1 MSAIK
6 QKQSLNQ
13 SLSPQQILQTLIL
26 QLNSS
31 TLEDK
36 VFEELES
43 NPLLEHLEGPEDE
56 EVAVETKDD
65 LDFDDDPDE
74 YEPHNI
80 YKNENIKDDIPIAEQ
95 LDFLQDLS
103 RQLNEFN
110 LSKSEESIAEEIIWN
125 LDENG
130 YFSIDSNLIAD
141 RLNISIEKVERVLFL
156 VQKLNPPGIGARNL
170 QECLIL
176 QLPSEKYKNHRK
188 ILFDYFDDFVN
199 HKYEKII
206 DALAIKNEELE
217 KIINDIKKLNPYPG
231 EGKLKGRNDSVVPD
245 LVVTFENNKWK
256 ILVNDSWVS
265 SISLNTKYLET
276 MKNKNSSKETKK
288 YLGQKLDSAT
298 WLIKAIEQRNST
310 LTRVMEEIINKQSE
324 FFDGDTIS
332 LRPMK
337 LKDVANNLNMDISTI
352 SRSTRNKYVDTP
364 YGIFEL
370 KSFFSGKYDSPNGEE
385 ISINLV
391 KNLLK
396 QLIHNEVKQKPLTDT
411 DLAIKLK
418 EKGYPIARR
427 TVSKYREELKF
438 PVARLRRQ
446 ITN

>member
-1 MSAIK
+1 MPAIK

-26 QLNSS
+26 QLNTNS
-31 TLEDK
+31 LEDK

-43 NPLLEHLEGPEDE
+43 NPLLEHSDGSGE
-56 EVAVETKDD
+56 EETFDSKDD
-65 LDFDDDPDE
+65 IDYEDDPDE

-80 YKNENIKDDIPIAEQ
+80 YSNESNKDDIPIVEQ

-103 RQLNEFN
+103 KQLNEFN
-110 LSKSEESIAEEIIWN
+110 LSKGDESIAEEIIWN

-130 YFSIDSNLIAD
+130 YFTLDAILIAD
-141 RLNISIEKVERVLFL
+141 RLNVSSEKVEEILFL

-170 QECLIL
+170 KECLIL
-176 QLPSEKYKNHRK
+176 QIPEKKYENHRMV
-188 ILFDYFDDFVN
+188 LSEHFEDFVN
-199 HKYEKII
+199 HKYEKIV
-206 DALAIKNEELE
+206 DALGIHNEELH
-217 KIINDIKKLNPYPG
+217 KIINDIKRLNPYPG
-231 EGKLKGRNDSVVPD
+231 EGKLKGHNDSVIPD
-245 LVVTFENNKWK
+245 LIITLENNKWK
-256 ILVNDSWVS
+256 ISVNDSWVS
-265 SISLNTKYLET
+265 NISLNTKYLEAI
-276 MKNKNSSKETKK
+276 KNKKSSKETKK
-288 YLGQKLDSAT
+288 YLSQKFDSAT
-298 WLIKAIEQRNST
+298 WLIQAIEQRQST
-310 LTRVMEEIINKQSE
+310 LTRVMEEIINNQSE
-324 FFDGDTIS
+324 FFNGDTS
-332 LRPMK
+332 LIRPMK
-337 LKDVANNLNMDISTI
+337 LKDIANKLNMDISTI

-370 KSFFSGKYDSPNGEE
+370 KSFFSGKLNSVNGEE
-385 ISINLV
+385 VSIKLV

-396 QLIHNEVKQKPLTDT
+396 QLIRDEVKQEPLTDT

-427 TVSKYREELKF
+427 TVAKYREQLKL

>member
-1 MSAIK
+1 MPAIK

-26 QLNSS
+26 QLNTNS
-31 TLEDK
+31 LEDK

-43 NPLLEHLEGPEDE
+43 NPLLEHSDGSDE
-56 EVAVETKDD
+56 EETFDSKDD
-65 LDFDDDPDE
+65 IDYEDDPDE

-80 YKNENIKDDIPIAEQ
+80 YSNESNKDDIPIVEQ

-103 RQLNEFN
+103 KQLNEFN
-110 LSKSEESIAEEIIWN
+110 LSKGDESIAEEIIWN

-130 YFSIDSNLIAD
+130 YFTLDAILIAD
-141 RLNISIEKVERVLFL
+141 KLNVSSEKVEEILFL

-170 QECLIL
+170 KECLIL
-176 QLPSEKYKNHRK
+176 QIPEKKYENHRMV
-188 ILFDYFDDFVN
+188 LSEHFEDFVN
-199 HKYEKII
+199 HKYEKIVDSLGI
-206 DALAIKNEELE
+206 HNEELH
-217 KIINDIKKLNPYPG
+217 KIINDIKRLNPYPG
-231 EGKLKGRNDSVVPD
+231 EGKLKGHNDSVIPD
-245 LVVTFENNKWK
+245 LIITLENNKWK
-256 ILVNDSWVS
+256 ISVNDSWVS
-265 SISLNTKYLET
+265 NISLNTKYLEAI
-276 MKNKNSSKETKK
+276 KNKKSSKETKK
-288 YLGQKLDSAT
+288 YLSQKFDSAT
-298 WLIKAIEQRNST
+298 WLIQAIEQRQST
-310 LTRVMEEIINKQSE
+310 LTRVMEEIINNQSE
-324 FFDGDTIS
+324 FFNGDTS
-332 LRPMK
+332 LIRPMK
-337 LKDVANNLNMDISTI
+337 LKDIANKLNMDISTI

-370 KSFFSGKYDSPNGEE
+370 KSFFSGKLNSVNGEE
-385 ISINLV
+385 VSIKLV

-396 QLIHNEVKQKPLTDT
+396 QLIRDEVKQEPLTDT

-427 TVSKYREELKF
+427 TVAKYREQLKL

>member
-1 MSAIK
+1 MPTIK

-26 QLNSS
+26 QLNTNS
-31 TLEDK
+31 LEDK

-43 NPLLEHLEGPEDE
+43 NPLLEHSDGSDE
-56 EVAVETKDD
+56 EENFDSKDD
-65 LDFDDDPDE
+65 LDYEDDPDE

-80 YKNENIKDDIPIAEQ
+80 YSNESNKDDIPIAEQ

-110 LSKSEESIAEEIIWN
+110 LSKGDESIAEEIIWN

-130 YFSIDSNLIAD
+130 YFTLDAILIAD
-141 RLNISIEKVERVLFL
+141 RLNVSSEKVEEILFL

-170 QECLIL
+170 KECLIL
-176 QLPSEKYKNHRK
+176 QIPEKKYENHRM
-188 ILFDYFDDFVN
+188 ILSEYFDDFVN

-206 DALAIKNEELE
+206 DALGIQNEELRI
-217 KIINDIKKLNPYPG
+217 IINDIKKLNPYPG

-245 LVVTFENNKWK
+245 LIITLENNKWK
-256 ILVNDSWVS
+256 ISVNDSWVS
-265 SISLNTKYLET
+265 NISLNTNYLEAI
-276 MKNKNSSKETKK
+276 KNKKSSKETKK
-288 YLGQKLDSAT
+288 YISQKFDSAT
-298 WLIKAIEQRNST
+298 WLIQAIEQRQST
-310 LTRVMEEIINKQSE
+310 LTRVMEEIINNQPN
-324 FFDGDTIS
+324 FFNGETSI

-337 LKDVANNLNMDISTI
+337 LKDIANKLNMDISTI

-370 KSFFSGKYDSPNGEE
+370 KSFFSGKLNSPNGEE
-385 ISINLV
+385 VSVKLV

-396 QLIHNEVKQKPLTDT
+396 QLIHDEVKQEPLTDT

-427 TVSKYREELKF
+427 TVAKYREELKL

-446 ITN
+446 LTN

>member
-1 MSAIK
+1 MPAIK

-26 QLNSS
+26 QLNTNS
-31 TLEDK
+31 LEDK

-43 NPLLEHLEGPEDE
+43 NPLLEHSDGSGE
-56 EVAVETKDD
+56 EETFDSKDD
-65 LDFDDDPDE
+65 IDYEDDPDE

-80 YKNENIKDDIPIAEQ
+80 YSNESNKDDIPIVEQ

-103 RQLNEFN
+103 KQLNEFN
-110 LSKSEESIAEEIIWN
+110 LSKGDESIAEEIIWN

-130 YFSIDSNLIAD
+130 YFTLDAILIAD
-141 RLNISIEKVERVLFL
+141 KLNVSSEKVEEILFL

-170 QECLIL
+170 KECLIL
-176 QLPSEKYKNHRK
+176 QIPEKKYENHRMV
-188 ILFDYFDDFVN
+188 LSEHFEDFVN
-199 HKYEKII
+199 HKYEKIV
-206 DALAIKNEELE
+206 DALGIHNEELH
-217 KIINDIKKLNPYPG
+217 KIINDIKRLNPYPG
-231 EGKLKGRNDSVVPD
+231 EGKLKGHNDSVIPD
-245 LVVTFENNKWK
+245 LIITLENNKWK
-256 ILVNDSWVS
+256 ISVNDSWVS
-265 SISLNTKYLET
+265 NISLNTKYLEAI
-276 MKNKNSSKETKK
+276 KNKKSSKETKK
-288 YLGQKLDSAT
+288 YLSQKFDSAT
-298 WLIKAIEQRNST
+298 WLIQAIEQRQST
-310 LTRVMEEIINKQSE
+310 LTRVMEEIINNQSE
-324 FFDGDTIS
+324 FFNGDTS
-332 LRPMK
+332 LIRPMK
-337 LKDVANNLNMDISTI
+337 LKDIANKLNMDISTI

-370 KSFFSGKYDSPNGEE
+370 KSFFSGKLNSVNGEE
-385 ISINLV
+385 VSIKLV

-396 QLIHNEVKQKPLTDT
+396 QLIRDEVKQEPLTDT

-427 TVSKYREELKF
+427 TVAKYREQLKL

>member
-1 MSAIK
+1 MPAIK

-26 QLNSS
+26 QLNTNS
-31 TLEDK
+31 LEDK

-43 NPLLEHLEGPEDE
+43 NPLLEHSDGSDE
-56 EVAVETKDD
+56 EETFDSKDD
-65 LDFDDDPDE
+65 IDYEDDPDE

-80 YKNENIKDDIPIAEQ
+80 YSNESNKDDIPIVEQ

-103 RQLNEFN
+103 KQLNEFN
-110 LSKSEESIAEEIIWN
+110 LSKGDESIAEEIIWN

-130 YFSIDSNLIAD
+130 YFTLDAILIAD
-141 RLNISIEKVERVLFL
+141 RLNVSSEKVEEILFL

-170 QECLIL
+170 KECLIL
-176 QLPSEKYKNHRK
+176 QIPEKKYENHRMV
-188 ILFDYFDDFVN
+188 LAEHFEDFVN
-199 HKYEKII
+199 HKYEKIV
-206 DALAIKNEELE
+206 DALGIHNEELH
-217 KIINDIKKLNPYPG
+217 KIINDIKRLNPYPG
-231 EGKLKGRNDSVVPD
+231 EGKLKGHNDSVIPD
-245 LVVTFENNKWK
+245 LIITLENNKWK
-256 ILVNDSWVS
+256 ISVNDSWVS
-265 SISLNTKYLET
+265 NISLNTKYLEAI
-276 MKNKNSSKETKK
+276 KNKKSSKETKK
-288 YLGQKLDSAT
+288 YLSQKFDSAT
-298 WLIKAIEQRNST
+298 WLIQAIEQRQST
-310 LTRVMEEIINKQSE
+310 LTRVMEEIINNQSE
-324 FFDGDTIS
+324 FFNGNTS
-332 LRPMK
+332 LIRPMK
-337 LKDVANNLNMDISTI
+337 LKDIANKLNMDISTI

-370 KSFFSGKYDSPNGEE
+370 KSFFSGKLNSVNGEE
-385 ISINLV
+385 VSIKLV

-396 QLIHNEVKQKPLTDT
+396 QLIRDEVKQEPLTDT

-427 TVSKYREELKF
+427 TVAKYREELKL

>member
-1 MSAIK
+1 MPAIK

-26 QLNSS
+26 QLNTNS
-31 TLEDK
+31 LEDK

-43 NPLLEHLEGPEDE
+43 NPLLEHSDGSDQEENFDSKDE
-56 EVAVETKDD
+56 IDYE
-65 LDFDDDPDE
+65 DDPDE

-80 YKNENIKDDIPIAEQ
+80 YSNESNKDDIPIAEQ

-110 LSKSEESIAEEIIWN
+110 LSKGDESVAEEIIWN

-130 YFSIDSNLIAD
+130 YFTLDAFLIAD
-141 RLNISIEKVERVLFL
+141 RLNVSIEKVEEILFL

-170 QECLIL
+170 KECLIL
-176 QLPSEKYKNHRK
+176 QIPEKKYENHRMV
-188 ILFDYFDDFVN
+188 LSEHFEDFVN
-199 HKYEKII
+199 HKYEKIV
-206 DALAIKNEELE
+206 DALGIHNEELH
-217 KIINDIKKLNPYPG
+217 KIIDDIKKLNPYPG
-231 EGKLKGRNDSVVPD
+231 EGKLKGHNDSVIPD
-245 LVVTFENNKWK
+245 LIITLENNKWK
-256 ILVNDSWVS
+256 ISVNDSWVS
-265 SISLNTKYLET
+265 NISLNTKYLEAI
-276 MKNKNSSKETKK
+276 KNKKSSKETMK
-288 YLGQKLDSAT
+288 YLSQKFDSAT
-298 WLIKAIEQRNST
+298 WLIQAIEQRQST
-310 LTRVMEEIINKQSE
+310 LTRVMEEIINNQSD
-324 FFDGDTIS
+324 FFNGDTSSI
-332 LRPMK
+332 RPMK
-337 LKDVANNLNMDISTI
+337 LKDIANKLNMDISTI

-370 KSFFSGKYDSPNGEE
+370 KSFFSGKLNSDNGEE
-385 ISINLV
+385 VSTKLV

-396 QLIHNEVKQKPLTDT
+396 QLIEDEVKQEPLTDT
-411 DLAIKLK
+411 DLAVKLK

-427 TVSKYREELKF
+427 TVAKYREELKL

>member
-1 MSAIK
+1 MPAIK

-26 QLNSS
+26 QLNTNS
-31 TLEDK
+31 LEDK

-43 NPLLEHLEGPEDE
+43 NPLLEHSDGSGE
-56 EVAVETKDD
+56 EETFDSKDD
-65 LDFDDDPDE
+65 IDYEDDPDE

-80 YKNENIKDDIPIAEQ
+80 YSNESNKDDIPIVEQ

-103 RQLNEFN
+103 KQLNEFN
-110 LSKSEESIAEEIIWN
+110 LSKGDESIAEEIIWN

-130 YFSIDSNLIAD
+130 YFTLDAILIAD
-141 RLNISIEKVERVLFL
+141 RLNVSSEKVEEILFL

-170 QECLIL
+170 KECLIL
-176 QLPSEKYKNHRK
+176 QIPEKKYENHRMV
-188 ILFDYFDDFVN
+188 LSEHFEDFVN
-199 HKYEKII
+199 HKYEKIV
-206 DALAIKNEELE
+206 DALGIHNEELN
-217 KIINDIKKLNPYPG
+217 KIINDIKRLNPYPG
-231 EGKLKGRNDSVVPD
+231 EGKLKGHNDSVIPD
-245 LVVTFENNKWK
+245 LIITLENNKWK
-256 ILVNDSWVS
+256 ISVNDSWVS
-265 SISLNTKYLET
+265 NISLNTKYLEAI
-276 MKNKNSSKETKK
+276 KNKKSSKETKK
-288 YLGQKLDSAT
+288 YLSQKFDSAT
-298 WLIKAIEQRNST
+298 WLIQAIEQRQST
-310 LTRVMEEIINKQSE
+310 LTRVMEEIINNQSE
-324 FFDGDTIS
+324 FFNGDTS
-332 LRPMK
+332 LIRPMK
-337 LKDVANNLNMDISTI
+337 LKDIANKLNMDISTI

-370 KSFFSGKYDSPNGEE
+370 KSFFSGKLNSVNGEE
-385 ISINLV
+385 VSIKLV

-396 QLIHNEVKQKPLTDT
+396 QLIRDEVKQEPLTDT

-427 TVSKYREELKF
+427 TVAKYREQLKL

>member
-1 MSAIK
+1 MPAIK

-26 QLNSS
+26 QLNTNS
-31 TLEDK
+31 LEDK

-43 NPLLEHLEGPEDE
+43 NPLLEHSDGSDQEENFDSKDE
-56 EVAVETKDD
+56 IDYE
-65 LDFDDDPDE
+65 DDPDE

-80 YKNENIKDDIPIAEQ
+80 YSNESNKDDIPIAEQ

-103 RQLNEFN
+103 KQLNEFN
-110 LSKSEESIAEEIIWN
+110 LSKGDESVAEEIIWN

-130 YFSIDSNLIAD
+130 YFTLDAFLIAD
-141 RLNISIEKVERVLFL
+141 RLNVSIEKVEEILFL

-170 QECLIL
+170 KECLIL
-176 QLPSEKYKNHRK
+176 QIPEKKYENHRMV
-188 ILFDYFDDFVN
+188 LSEHFEDFVN
-199 HKYEKII
+199 HKYEKIV
-206 DALAIKNEELE
+206 DALGIHNEELH

-231 EGKLKGRNDSVVPD
+231 EGKLKGHNDSVIPD
-245 LVVTFENNKWK
+245 LIITLENNKWK
-256 ILVNDSWVS
+256 ISVNDSWVS
-265 SISLNTKYLET
+265 NISLNTKYLEAI
-276 MKNKNSSKETKK
+276 KNKKSSKETMK
-288 YLGQKLDSAT
+288 YLSQKFDSAT
-298 WLIKAIEQRNST
+298 WLIQAIEQRQST
-310 LTRVMEEIINKQSE
+310 LTRVMEEIINNQSD
-324 FFDGDTIS
+324 FFNGDTSSI
-332 LRPMK
+332 RPMK
-337 LKDVANNLNMDISTI
+337 LKDIANKLNMDISTI

-370 KSFFSGKYDSPNGEE
+370 KSFFSGKLNSDNGEE
-385 ISINLV
+385 VSTKLV

-396 QLIHNEVKQKPLTDT
+396 QLIEDEVKQEPLTDT
-411 DLAIKLK
+411 DLAVKLK

-427 TVSKYREELKF
+427 TVAKYREELKL

>member
-141 RLNISIEKVERVLFL
+141 RLNISIEKVEKVLFL

-188 ILFDYFDDFVN
+188 I
-199 HKYEKII
+199 
-206 DALAIKNEELE
+206 
-217 KIINDIKKLNPYPG
+217 
-231 EGKLKGRNDSVVPD
+231 
-245 LVVTFENNKWK
+245 
-256 ILVNDSWVS
+256 
-265 SISLNTKYLET
+265 
-276 MKNKNSSKETKK
+276 
-288 YLGQKLDSAT
+288 
-298 WLIKAIEQRNST
+298 
-310 LTRVMEEIINKQSE
+310 
-324 FFDGDTIS
+324 
-332 LRPMK
+332 
-337 LKDVANNLNMDISTI
+337 ISTH
-352 SRSTRNKYVDTP
+352 Y
-364 YGIFEL
+364 FWL
-370 KSFFSGKYDSPNGEE
+370 
-385 ISINLV
+385 
-391 KNLLK
+391 
-396 QLIHNEVKQKPLTDT
+396 
-411 DLAIKLK
+411 
-418 EKGYPIARR
+418 
-427 TVSKYREELKF
+427 
-438 PVARLRRQ
+438 
-446 ITN
+446 

>member
-1 MSAIK
+1 MPAIK

-26 QLNSS
+26 QLNTNS
-31 TLEDK
+31 LEDK

-43 NPLLEHLEGPEDE
+43 NPLLEHSDGSGE
-56 EVAVETKDD
+56 EETFDSKDD
-65 LDFDDDPDE
+65 IDYEDDPDE

-80 YKNENIKDDIPIAEQ
+80 YSNESNKDDIPIVEQ

-103 RQLNEFN
+103 NQLNEFN
-110 LSKSEESIAEEIIWN
+110 LSKGDESIAEEIIWN

-130 YFSIDSNLIAD
+130 YFTLDAILIAD
-141 RLNISIEKVERVLFL
+141 KLNVSSEKVEEILFL

-170 QECLIL
+170 KECLIL
-176 QLPSEKYKNHRK
+176 QIPEKKYENHRMV
-188 ILFDYFDDFVN
+188 LSEHFEDFVN
-199 HKYEKII
+199 HKYEKIV
-206 DALAIKNEELE
+206 DALGIHNEELN
-217 KIINDIKKLNPYPG
+217 KIINDIKRLNPYPG
-231 EGKLKGRNDSVVPD
+231 EGKLKGHNDSVIPD
-245 LVVTFENNKWK
+245 LIITLENNKWK
-256 ILVNDSWVS
+256 ISVNDSWVS
-265 SISLNTKYLET
+265 NISLNTKYLEAI
-276 MKNKNSSKETKK
+276 KNKKSSKETKK
-288 YLGQKLDSAT
+288 YLSQKFDSAT
-298 WLIKAIEQRNST
+298 WLIQAIEQRQST
-310 LTRVMEEIINKQSE
+310 LTRVMEEIINNQSE
-324 FFDGDTIS
+324 FFNGDTS
-332 LRPMK
+332 LIRPMK
-337 LKDVANNLNMDISTI
+337 LKDIANKLNMDISTI

-370 KSFFSGKYDSPNGEE
+370 KSFFSGKLNSVNGEE
-385 ISINLV
+385 VSIKLV

-396 QLIHNEVKQKPLTDT
+396 QLIRDEVKQEPLTDT

-427 TVSKYREELKF
+427 TVAKYREQLKL

>member
-1 MSAIK
+1 MPTIK
-6 QKQSLNQ
+6 QTQSLNQ

-31 TLEDK
+31 SLEDK

-43 NPLLEHLEGPEDE
+43 NPLLDHLDASDE
-56 EVAVETKDD
+56 EEKLDSKDD
-65 LDFDDDPDE
+65 LDYEDDPDE

-80 YKNENIKDDIPIAEQ
+80 YSNETNRDDIPIAEQ
-95 LDFLQDLS
+95 LDFLQDIS
-103 RQLNEFN
+103 KQLNEFN

-130 YFSIDSNLIAD
+130 YFSVDTILIAD
-141 RLNISIEKVERVLFL
+141 RLNVSINKVEKILLL
-156 VQKLNPPGIGARNL
+156 VQKLNPPGIAARNL

-176 QLPSEKYKNHRK
+176 QMPSKKFEIHRK
-188 ILFDYFDDFVN
+188 VLSDYFDDFVN
-199 HKYEKII
+199 HKYEKITNALGI
-206 DALAIKNEELE
+206 DNEDFSG
-217 KIINDIKKLNPYPG
+217 IIDDIKKLNPYPG

-245 LVVTFENNKWK
+245 LIVTFENNKWK
-256 ILVNDSWVS
+256 ISVNDSWVS
-265 SISLNTKYLET
+265 NISLNTKYLET
-276 MKNKNSSKETKK
+276 IKNNNSSKETKK
-288 YLGQKLDSAT
+288 YLSQKYDSAI
-298 WLIKAIEQRNST
+298 WLIKAIEQRQST
-310 LTRVMEEIINKQSE
+310 LTRVMEEIINNQSD
-324 FFDGDTIS
+324 FFDGEIAS
-332 LRPMK
+332 LKPMK
-337 LKDVANNLNMDISTI
+337 LKDIANKLNMDISTI

-370 KSFFSGKYDSPNGEE
+370 KSFFSGKLNSPNGEE
-385 ISINLV
+385 VSVRLV

-396 QLIHNEVKQKPLTDT
+396 QLINDEVKQKPLTDT
-411 DLAIKLK
+411 NLAIKLK

-427 TVSKYREELKF
+427 TVAKYREELKL

>member
-1 MSAIK
+1 MPTIK

-26 QLNSS
+26 QLNTNS
-31 TLEDK
+31 LEDK

-43 NPLLEHLEGPEDE
+43 NPLLEHSDGSDE
-56 EVAVETKDD
+56 EENFDSKDD
-65 LDFDDDPDE
+65 LDYEDDPDE

-80 YKNENIKDDIPIAEQ
+80 YSNESNKDDIPIAEQ

-110 LSKSEESIAEEIIWN
+110 LSKGDESIAEEIIWN

-130 YFSIDSNLIAD
+130 YFTLDVILIAD
-141 RLNISIEKVERVLFL
+141 RLNVSSEKVEEILFL

-170 QECLIL
+170 KECLIL
-176 QLPSEKYKNHRK
+176 QIPEKKYENHRM
-188 ILFDYFDDFVN
+188 ILSEYFDDFVN

-206 DALAIKNEELE
+206 DALGIQNEELRI
-217 KIINDIKKLNPYPG
+217 IINDIKKLNPYPG

-245 LVVTFENNKWK
+245 LIITLENNKWK
-256 ILVNDSWVS
+256 ISVNDSWVS
-265 SISLNTKYLET
+265 NISLNTNYLEAI
-276 MKNKNSSKETKK
+276 KNKKSSKETKK
-288 YLGQKLDSAT
+288 YLSQKFDSAT
-298 WLIKAIEQRNST
+298 WLIQAIEQRQST
-310 LTRVMEEIINKQSE
+310 LTRVMEEIINNQPN
-324 FFDGDTIS
+324 FFNGETS
-332 LRPMK
+332 TLRPMK
-337 LKDVANNLNMDISTI
+337 LKDIANKLNMDISTI

-370 KSFFSGKYDSPNGEE
+370 KSFFSGKLNSPNGEE
-385 ISINLV
+385 VSVKLV

-396 QLIHNEVKQKPLTDT
+396 QLIHDEVKQEPLTDT

-427 TVSKYREELKF
+427 TVAKYREELKL

-446 ITN
+446 LTN

>member
-1 MSAIK
+1 MPSIK

-31 TLEDK
+31 SLEDR
-36 VFEELES
+36 VSEELES
-43 NPLLEHLEGPEDE
+43 NPLLDHLDTMDAGEK
-56 EVAVETKDD
+56 VETKDD
-65 LDFDDDPDE
+65 IDFEDDPDE

-80 YKNENIKDDIPIAEQ
+80 YNNETNKVDIPIAEQ

-103 RQLNEFN
+103 IQLNEFN
-110 LSKSEESIAEEIIWN
+110 LSNSEKRIAEEIIWN

-130 YFSIDSNLIAD
+130 YFSLDTVLIAD
-141 RLNISIEKVERVLFL
+141 RLNISADKVEKILSL

-176 QLPSEKYKNHRK
+176 QMPLEKYKNHRI
-188 ILFDYFDDFVN
+188 ILSDHFDDFVN

-206 DALAIKNEELE
+206 NTLGIENEDLRF
-217 KIINDIKKLNPYPG
+217 IIDDIKKLNPYPG
-231 EGKLKGRNDSVVPD
+231 EGKLKRRNDSVVPD
-245 LVVTFENNKWK
+245 LIVTFENNKWK
-256 ILVNDSWVS
+256 ISVNDSWIS
-265 SISLNTKYLET
+265 NISLNTKYLNST
-276 MKNKNSSKETKK
+276 KNKNLSKETKK

-298 WLIKAIEQRNST
+298 WLINAIEQRHST
-310 LTRVMEEIINKQSE
+310 LISVMEEIINNQPQ
-324 FFDGDTIS
+324 FFDGDIAS
-332 LRPMK
+332 LIPMK
-337 LKDVANNLNMDISTI
+337 LKDVANKLNMDISTI

-370 KSFFSGKYDSPNGEE
+370 KSFFSGKYHLPNGEDV
-385 ISINLV
+385 SIKLV

-396 QLIHNEVKQKPLTDT
+396 QLIDDEVKQEPLTDT
-411 DLAIKLK
+411 NLAIRLK
-418 EKGYPIARR
+418 EKGYPVARR
-427 TVSKYREELKF
+427 TVTKYREELKL

>member
-43 NPLLEHLEGPEDE
+43 NPLLEHFEGSEEE
-56 EVAVETKDD
+56 EVEVETKDD

-245 LVVTFENNKWK
+245 LIVTFENNKWK

-288 YLGQKLDSAT
+288 YLGQKLNSAT

-324 FFDGDTIS
+324 FFDGDITS

-337 LKDVANNLNMDISTI
+337 LKDVASNLNMDISTI

>member
-1 MSAIK
+1 MPAIK

-26 QLNSS
+26 QLNTNS
-31 TLEDK
+31 LEDK

-43 NPLLEHLEGPEDE
+43 NPLLEHSDGSDQEENFDSKDE
-56 EVAVETKDD
+56 IDYE
-65 LDFDDDPDE
+65 DDPDE

-80 YKNENIKDDIPIAEQ
+80 YSNESNKDDIPIAEQ

-110 LSKSEESIAEEIIWN
+110 LSKGDESVAEEIIWN

-130 YFSIDSNLIAD
+130 YFTLDAFLIAD
-141 RLNISIEKVERVLFL
+141 RLNVSIEKVEEILFL

-170 QECLIL
+170 KECLIL
-176 QLPSEKYKNHRK
+176 QIPEKKYENHRMV
-188 ILFDYFDDFVN
+188 LSEHFEDFVN
-199 HKYEKII
+199 HKYEKVVDALGIHNDELHKII
-206 DALAIKNEELE
+206 D
-217 KIINDIKKLNPYPG
+217 DIKKLNPYPG
-231 EGKLKGRNDSVVPD
+231 EGKLKGHNDSVIPD
-245 LVVTFENNKWK
+245 LIITLENNKWK
-256 ILVNDSWVS
+256 ISVNDSWVS
-265 SISLNTKYLET
+265 NISLNTKYLEAI
-276 MKNKNSSKETKK
+276 KNKKSSKETMK
-288 YLGQKLDSAT
+288 YLSQKFDSAT
-298 WLIKAIEQRNST
+298 WLIQAIEQRQST
-310 LTRVMEEIINKQSE
+310 LTRVMEEIINNQSD
-324 FFDGDTIS
+324 FFNGDTSSI
-332 LRPMK
+332 RPMK
-337 LKDVANNLNMDISTI
+337 LKDIANKLNMDISTI

-370 KSFFSGKYDSPNGEE
+370 KSFFSGKLNSDNGEE
-385 ISINLV
+385 VSTKLV

-396 QLIHNEVKQKPLTDT
+396 QLIEDEVKQEPLTDT
-411 DLAIKLK
+411 DLAVKLK

-427 TVSKYREELKF
+427 TVAKYREELKL

>member
-1 MSAIK
+1 MPAIK

-26 QLNSS
+26 QLNTNS
-31 TLEDK
+31 LEDK

-43 NPLLEHLEGPEDE
+43 NPLLEHSDGTDQEENFDSKDE
-56 EVAVETKDD
+56 IDYE
-65 LDFDDDPDE
+65 DDPDE

-80 YKNENIKDDIPIAEQ
+80 YTNESNKDDIPIAEQ

-110 LSKSEESIAEEIIWN
+110 LSKGDESVAEEIIWN

-130 YFSIDSNLIAD
+130 YFTLDAFLIAD
-141 RLNISIEKVERVLFL
+141 RLNVSIEKVEEILFL

-170 QECLIL
+170 KECLIL
-176 QLPSEKYKNHRK
+176 QIPEKKYENHRMV
-188 ILFDYFDDFVN
+188 LSEHFEDFVN
-199 HKYEKII
+199 HKYEKIV
-206 DALAIKNEELE
+206 DALGIHNEELH
-217 KIINDIKKLNPYPG
+217 KIIDDIKKLNPYPG
-231 EGKLKGRNDSVVPD
+231 EGKLKGHNDSVIPD
-245 LVVTFENNKWK
+245 LIITLENNKWK
-256 ILVNDSWVS
+256 ISVNDSWVS
-265 SISLNTKYLET
+265 NISLNTKYLEAI
-276 MKNKNSSKETKK
+276 KNKKSSKETMK
-288 YLGQKLDSAT
+288 YLSQKFDSAT
-298 WLIKAIEQRNST
+298 WLIQAIEQRQST
-310 LTRVMEEIINKQSE
+310 LTRVMEEIINNQSD
-324 FFDGDTIS
+324 FFNGDTSSI
-332 LRPMK
+332 RPMK
-337 LKDVANNLNMDISTI
+337 LKDIANKLNMDISTI

-370 KSFFSGKYDSPNGEE
+370 KSFFSGKLNSDNGEE
-385 ISINLV
+385 VSTKLV

-396 QLIHNEVKQKPLTDT
+396 QLIEDEVKQEPLTDT
-411 DLAIKLK
+411 DLAVKLK

-427 TVSKYREELKF
+427 TVAKYREELKL